1 MIKEPAE
8 IRQQFSYKGNLAEHP
23 LPELLYTI
31 GLYRVPG
38 VLTLTHK
45 HACKRLFLR
54 DGRIIFAASN
64 LKEDELGDFLFRC
77 GKITRVQ
84 LATSSRILANSKG
97 KRIGQILVEMGGI
110 QEADLSW
117 AVRSHQQMILWS
129 LFNWFDGTTLFNVGN
144 FKERESILLDLTI
157 PRAILD
163 GIRNITLAKRVIGF
177 VGDRKTI
184 LEKKDDSQLT
194 LEMHEPDET
203 EREVLRKVDGKTSLY
218 DICAS
223 SPSGPHE
230 TAKVL
235 YALWVLKLIH
245 RKDSMIN
252 T

>member
-31 GLYRVPG
+31 GQYRVPG

-77 GKITRVQ
+77 GKITRAQ
-84 LATSSRILANSKG
+84 LASSSRILANSKG

-110 QEADLSW
+110 EEDDLSW

-129 LFNWFDGTTLFNVGN
+129 LFNWFDGITVFNVGN

-163 GIRNITLAKRVIGF
+163 GIQEYYAC
-177 VGDRKTI
+177 KTCYWFCRR
-184 LEKKDDSQLT
+184 
-194 LEMHEPDET
+194 P
-203 EREVLRKVDGKTSLY
+203 
-218 DICAS
+218 
-223 SPSGPHE
+223 
-230 TAKVL
+230 
-235 YALWVLKLIH
+235 
-245 RKDSMIN
+245 
-252 T
+252 